1 VTVPADFGEESF
13 QVFTHYSDD
22 FGFSHDLNATTFSV
36 AVQATI
42 RPQILAILSGILVGL
57 PTIDLAFLALS

>member
-1 VTVPADFGEESF
+1 
-13 QVFTHYSDD
+13 VFTHYSDD